1 MYTHGFIPLSAKQ
14 YFDKLWT
21 ECLDKVL
28 YSGKPVTV
36 GAMQECEL
44 LDRVLEA
51 SGKPNM
57 YNTKTYVQYDP
68 IIAKLSLFLNN
79 PNVQEILHVRGYNIP
94 GINFEP
100 EDRNS
105 NLVEVTPENLKK
117 KKETY
122 FEPKFWQIC
131 NNDITE
137 SMQSDHPVSTVPALA
152 FISKHIRFVITSI
165 NKIYYLLFTIF
176 IFFIFFFIF

>member
-1 MYTHGFIPLSAKQ
+1 MYSYGFIPLNAKQ

-44 LDRVLEA
+44 LDKVLEA

-57 YNTKTYVQYDP
+57 YNTKTYVQYDS
-68 IIAKLSLFLNN
+68 IIARLSLFLNN
-79 PNVQEILHVRGYNIP
+79 HRVQEILHARGYNLP
-94 GINFEP
+94 GLNFQP
-100 EDRNS
+100 EERNS
-105 NLVEVTPENLKK
+105 NYVEIEPTLSANGHEKNVKLN
-117 KKETY
+117 Y

-152 FISKHIRFVITSI
+152 YISKHIRFVPG
-165 NKIYYLLFTIF
+165 NFNF
-176 IFFIFFFIF
+176 